1 MIYFYRIGMTVN
13 NLRKTSKDDEIIT
26 VAKSLIKTWKKFVSD
41 GEKKPESKA
50 REEVREERKMEEK
63 SKSNRRPSFSEDE
76 DRSRCRN
83 LLLNAIKGESTPEWI
98 EIEDLA
104 TTLEEEI
111 FSLYNQTS
119 QKYKNQIRSRI
130 FNLKD
135 KRNPMLRSNFLLGM
149 ISPARLAG
157 MTSEEM
163 ASDEMK
169 KQREQMV
176 KKGIENSCR
185 SHRLKLISLVNQ
197 PF

>member
-1 MIYFYRIGMTVN
+1 MKRQYLPSG
-13 NLRKTSKDDEIIT
+13 DE
-26 VAKSLIKTWKKFVSD
+26 V
-41 GEKKPESKA
+41 
-50 REEVREERKMEEK
+50 
-63 SKSNRRPSFSEDE
+63 
-76 DRSRCRN
+76 RSRCRD
-83 LLLNAIKGESTPEWI
+83 LLLNAIKGDSTPEGI
-98 EIEDLA
+98 EIDKYVDISLGWTVIVVLFRCEDLA
-104 TTLEEEI
+104 TMLEEEI
-111 FSLYNQTS
+111 FSLYKQTS